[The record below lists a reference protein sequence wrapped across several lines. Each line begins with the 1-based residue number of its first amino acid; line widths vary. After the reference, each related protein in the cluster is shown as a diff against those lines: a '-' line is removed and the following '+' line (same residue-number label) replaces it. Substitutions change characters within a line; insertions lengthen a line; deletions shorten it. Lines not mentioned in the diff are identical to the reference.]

1 MKASKHY
8 LVILG
13 ITAAILPVTAW
24 GRMELPQPDE
34 PILIAPPNPALV
46 GIEPLVVV
54 ITTHGQ
60 EPNRSGLDIKILKT
74 EVERTLE
81 KAGIKVFG
89 PKKSVTYKPAISSDI
104 KVSLEMLYIE
114 DSKQCVFRVQTSLSR
129 AARLDG
135 QGNRLF
141 KADVWTTEPVMQI
154 EQLKDIRSKATKV
167 ILSQVDAFILAYRT
181 TIRPDI
187 SSPDANES
195 PLLQVPAIKESSKQP
210 VKRVVTEYQYVASK
224 NSDVFHT
231 PTCRSAKR
239 ISPENLVGYKA
250 RQEAINAG
258 KRPCKLCTP

>member
-1 MKASKHY
+1 MKPKKCH
-8 LVILG
+8 LILG
-13 ITAAILPVTAW
+13 VVCGILCVAALARIESPN
-24 GRMELPQPDE
+24 PDE

-46 GIEPLVVV
+46 DIEPVVVV

-89 PKKSVTYKPAISSDI
+89 PKKGITYKPAISSDI

-181 TIRPDI
+181 ANQTALI
-187 SSPDANES
+187 SPDANDTTAVQIPATKKS
-195 PLLQVPAIKESSKQP
+195 LQQP
-210 VKRVVTEYQYVASK
+210 VRKAVADYQYVASK
-224 NSDVFHT
+224 NSEVFHI

-239 ISPENLVGYKA
+239 ISPENLVVYKT